1 MTETALH
8 IESVIE
14 EMKSLGEYLKCDF
27 IIVFKNHRIEYHH
40 GHRAMVIET
49 REAETIELE
58 ERD

>member
-1 MTETALH
+1 
-8 IESVIE
+8 
-14 EMKSLGEYLKCDF
+14 MKSLGEYLKCDF